1 MLCLGWCGDVSP
13 LNPPLGKEQRRMN
26 DLVEIVVGE
35 VAVLQLHG
43 MKIRISCCWEF
54 SAVYFWPENFELI
67 FVCYQAPVNLSN
79 WTILPIYT
87 LVSEKH

>member
-1 MLCLGWCGDVSP
+1 MHPP

-43 MKIRISCCWEF
+43 IKIRISCC
-54 SAVYFWPENFELI
+54 
-67 FVCYQAPVNLSN
+67 
-79 WTILPIYT
+79 
-87 LVSEKH
+87 

>member
-43 MKIRISCCWEF
+43 MKIRISCC
-54 SAVYFWPENFELI
+54 
-67 FVCYQAPVNLSN
+67 
-79 WTILPIYT
+79 
-87 LVSEKH
+87 